1 MKKDEVTIGSTSD
14 IKLNTKYW
22 SKQQIDRA
30 DELCKW
36 LKPAYEKIRADG
48 ICNVKNV
55 DKVLAMSKDIAF
67 MNVRNHVR
75 YNEYK
80 ALKPFD
86 THLKNLI
93 LNYVVYCSASGET
106 IYKEKLA
113 KKVNASHKTVQKII
127 NDLVEAGHFIEM
139 AAHSVKEKDKD
150 SRIIN
155 IRPSVDVTV
164 AYIDYNIRAIINDL
178 KFASVYTK
186 IKFSY
191 EFDYNERVVV
201 WFLK

>member
-30 DELCKW
+30 DELCKR

-127 NDLVEAGHFIEM
+127 KDLVEAGHFIEM

-164 AYIDYNIRAIINDL
+164 AYIDYNVRAIINDM
-178 KFASVYTK
+178 KFVSAWTK
-186 IKFSY
+186 VKLHF
-191 EFDYNERVVV
+191 EFDYNESVVA
-201 WFLK
+201 

>member
-14 IKLNTKYW
+14 IKLNTKDW

-30 DELCKW
+30 EELCKR

-113 KKVNASHKTVQKII
+113 KKVNASQKTVQKII
-127 NDLVEAGHFIEM
+127 KDLVEAGHFIEM

-164 AYIDYNIRAIINDL
+164 AYIDYNVRAIINDM
-178 KFASVYTK
+178 KFVSAWTK
-186 IKFSY
+186 VKLHF
-191 EFDYNERVVV
+191 EFDYNESVVA
-201 WFLK
+201 

>member
-1 MKKDEVTIGSTSD
+1 MKKDEVTIGSTSY
-14 IKLNTKYW
+14 LNLNFENW
-22 SKQQIDRA
+22 SKDQKERA
-30 DELCKW
+30 EQLCKR
-36 LKPAYEKIRADG
+36 LKPAYAKIRAES
-48 ICNVKNV
+48 ICNVKNL
-55 DKVLAMSKDIAF
+55 DKVLAMSKDIGF

-75 YNEYK
+75 YAEYK

-93 LNYVVYCSASGET
+93 LNYVVYCSAAGET

-127 NDLVEAGHFIEM
+127 KDLVDGGFFIEM

-164 AYIDYNIRAIINDL
+164 AYIDYNVRAIINDM
-178 KFASVYTK
+178 KFVTAYTK
-186 IKFSY
+186 VKLHF
-191 EFDYNERVVV
+191 EFDYNESVVA
-201 WFLK
+201 

>member
-14 IKLNTKYW
+14 VKLNTKDW

-30 DELCKW
+30 EQLCKR
-36 LKPAYEKIRADG
+36 LKPAYDKIRAG
-48 ICNVKNV
+48 SICNVKNV

-75 YNEYK
+75 YAEYK

-93 LNYVVYCSASGET
+93 LNYVVYCSAAGET

-113 KKVNASHKTVQKII
+113 KKVNASHKTVQTII
-127 NDLVEAGHFIEM
+127 NDLVDGGSFIEM
-139 AAHSVKEKDKD
+139 AAHSVKDKDKD

-164 AYIDYNIRAIINDL
+164 AYIDYNVRAIINDM
-178 KFASVYTK
+178 KFVSAWTK
-186 IKFSY
+186 VKLHF
-191 EFDYNERVVV
+191 EFDYNESVVA
-201 WFLK
+201 